1 MTKNRTTTI
10 PSETTSVKSEN
21 YTKNILQTGSNP
33 VTMEASGAS
42 CSMRIFC
49 QKSQAISDE
58 TSDKSPAKESSDKAK
73 AATHDAL
80 VYKVEEIA
88 QILAISSRAAYNLC
102 KSTKDFKVIRIGTS
116 IRVNKQS
123 FDSWFAAV

>member
-10 PSETTSVKSEN
+10 PSETASVKSEN
-21 YTKNILQTGSNP
+21 YTKNIMQTGSNP
-33 VTMEASGAS
+33 VTMEASGIVVPCEFS
-42 CSMRIFC
+42 VRNFN
-49 QKSQAISDE
+49 AISDE
-58 TSDKSPAKESSDKAK
+58 TSDNPPAKESSDQTK

-102 KSTKDFKVIRIGTS
+102 KSTKDFKVIRIGKS
-116 IRVNKQS
+116 VRVNKQS
-123 FDSWFAAV
+123 FDNWFAAV

>member
-1 MTKNRTTTI
+1 MTKNRITTI

-33 VTMEASGAS
+33 VTMEAS
-42 CSMRIFC
+42 
-49 QKSQAISDE
+49 
-58 TSDKSPAKESSDKAK
+58 KSPAKESSDKTK

-102 KSTKDFKVIRIGTS
+102 KSTKDFKVIRIGKS
-116 IRVNKQS
+116 VRVNKQS
-123 FDSWFAAV
+123 FDNWLASA

>member
-33 VTMEASGAS
+33 VTMEVSGAS

-102 KSTKDFKVIRIGTS
+102 KSTKDFKVIRIGKS
-116 IRVNKQS
+116 VRVNKQS
-123 FDSWFAAV
+123 FDNWLASA

>member
-33 VTMEASGAS
+33 VTMEAS
-42 CSMRIFC
+42 
-49 QKSQAISDE
+49 
-58 TSDKSPAKESSDKAK
+58 KSPAKESSDKAK

-102 KSTKDFKVIRIGTS
+102 KSTKDFKVIRIGKS
-116 IRVNKQS
+116 VRVNKQS
-123 FDSWFAAV
+123 FDNWLSSA

>member
-33 VTMEASGAS
+33 VTMEAS
-42 CSMRIFC
+42 
-49 QKSQAISDE
+49 K
-58 TSDKSPAKESSDKAK
+58 TPAKESSDKAK

-80 VYKVEEIA
+80 VYKVEEIV

-102 KSTKDFKVIRIGTS
+102 KSTKDFKVIRIGKS
-116 IRVNKQS
+116 VRVNKQS
-123 FDSWFAAV
+123 FDNWLASA

>member
-21 YTKNILQTGSNP
+21 YTKNILQTDSNLA
-33 VTMEASGAS
+33 TMEMS
-42 CSMRIFC
+42 
-49 QKSQAISDE
+49 
-58 TSDKSPAKESSDKAK
+58 KSPAKESSDKAK

-102 KSTKDFKVIRIGTS
+102 KSTKDFKVIRIGKS
-116 IRVNKQS
+116 VRVNKQS
-123 FDSWFAAV
+123 FDNRLASA

>member
-33 VTMEASGAS
+33 VTMEAS
-42 CSMRIFC
+42 
-49 QKSQAISDE
+49 
-58 TSDKSPAKESSDKAK
+58 KSPAKEYSDKAK

-102 KSTKDFKVIRIGTS
+102 KSTKDFKVIRIGKS
-116 IRVNKQS
+116 VRVNKQS
-123 FDSWFAAV
+123 FDNWLASA